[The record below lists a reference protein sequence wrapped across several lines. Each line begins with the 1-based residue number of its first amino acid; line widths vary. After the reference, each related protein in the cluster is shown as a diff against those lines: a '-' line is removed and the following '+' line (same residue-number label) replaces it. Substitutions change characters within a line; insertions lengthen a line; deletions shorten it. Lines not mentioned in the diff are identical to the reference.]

1 MIESYRFG
9 HIKIDSQAYR
19 NDVKLIGEKVLSDW
33 WRSQGHL
40 VQIKDI
46 QDLIDANAEFCVF
59 GTGAY
64 GGMRVAES
72 VTSQLESR
80 GSRVMVEPTE
90 SACNTYNRLLQDGK
104 LVVAGFHLSC

>member
-9 HIKIDSQAYR
+9 HIKIDGHAYR

-64 GGMRVAES
+64 GGMRVAEP